1 MTVWHDTKAALGT
14 QAAASTNRDSIW
26 YPALALEAIRLI
38 QYTGPDGSRVVKLL
52 ASGTVLSSHW
62 LTRGEL
68 MWDTTFFP
76 HTRLERVGIIA
87 YTAKVRSLS
96 HYIPIPVESQ
106 RIDTTV
112 SASLAEMNVSW
123 KQESIS
129 RHTVV
134 LLSSFNSHNSKS
146 FDSST
151 FAINFPL
158 PVDGGNQYD
167 QNHKRSEATTFKG
180 SQIITPKIYCMFILG
195 WLANRNSGIYHWYIK
210 KDCCWNCVNGTF
222 WWYGVPLARWRHG
235 CGMSRSGTAQ
245 KS

>member
-1 MTVWHDTKAALGT
+1 MISALKVNCRCWKNPVCYTKILAPAACT
-14 QAAASTNRDSIW
+14 PYDSLTRYQSSAGHSGCCINQ
-26 YPALALEAIRLI
+26 P
-38 QYTGPDGSRVVKLL
+38 
-52 ASGTVLSSHW
+52 GTVLSSHW

-167 QNHKRSEATTFKG
+167 QNHKRSEHQENQDFT
-180 SQIITPKIYCMFILG
+180 
-195 WLANRNSGIYHWYIK
+195 
-210 KDCCWNCVNGTF
+210 
-222 WWYGVPLARWRHG
+222 
-235 CGMSRSGTAQ
+235 
-245 KS
+245 

>member
-1 MTVWHDTKAALGT
+1 MISALKVNFRCWKNVVMSRVLYQNFGTCGVHTIMILYHMAVWHDTKAALGT

-68 MWDTTFFP
+68 MWDTATFFP

-96 HYIPIPVESQ
+96 HYIPSPVESQ

-158 PVDGGNQYD
+158 PVDGGNQYCW
-167 QNHKRSEATTFKG
+167 
-180 SQIITPKIYCMFILG
+180 KIKTI
-195 WLANRNSGIYHWYIK
+195 A
-210 KDCCWNCVNGTF
+210 
-222 WWYGVPLARWRHG
+222 
-235 CGMSRSGTAQ
+235 
-245 KS
+245 